1 MRNSPIISVREL
13 IAEKSGPL
21 RRLAAHARNI
31 TSLGDRIH
39 EFLGVPLNRHCR
51 LANFSDQI
59 VVVHADSPVWAA
71 RLRYLAPQL
80 LHYLRTD
87 CGKTHLNDLIL
98 RVKPFQQ
105 HAPDGDSSRLRLST
119 GSSELILS
127 LASTI
132 SDPELKRALEHL
144 ATHSKK
150 L

>member
-1 MRNSPIISVREL
+1 MRNSPIISVRDL

-21 RRLAAHARNI
+21 CQLAAHARNI
-31 TSLGDRIH
+31 MSLGDSIH
-39 EFLGVPLNRHCR
+39 EFLGTPLNLHCR
-51 LANFSDQI
+51 IENFTEQI
-59 VVVHADSPVWAA
+59 VVVHADSPVWLA

-80 LHYLRTD
+80 LDFLRTD
-87 CGKTHLNDLIL
+87 CGKTHLNDLVL
-98 RVKPFQQ
+98 RVKPFQL
-105 HAPDGDSSRLRLST
+105 HAPDVEGSRLRLST
-119 GSSELILS
+119 ASSELILS